1 VRRYIHMNEVTL
13 AEFSF
18 IATINAPIERIDLP
32 AWIFGLADDEYQGC
46 SPAHVAT
53 GATHSPDGRRMA
65 INVEVLGGSVLVSHF
80 TEEITDKH
88 HVHLASVSD
97 SFTPTGRTTLQVIWD
112 MSVKA
117 IDKQM

>member
-1 VRRYIHMNEVTL
+1 MNEVTL